1 MEIDEYTL
9 ESLDN
14 LIQNYAINRHVS
26 IEHDK
31 EVTVEN
37 RKMRTTVLSGLF
49 SSGMTV
55 YTNTIECWIK
65 EDPKNKLQTDFRRK
79 YIMLCLLRHV
89 SGDWGKLCLED
100 FDTNED
106 CLSNDERL
114 MSVYEIDNQT
124 IWIITE
130 WDRSVTTVLDPMDY

>member
-9 ESLDN
+9 ECMDN
-14 LIQNYAINRHVS
+14 IIQNYATNRHVS
-26 IEHDK
+26 IEYDK
-31 EVTVEN
+31 EVDVEG
-37 RKMRTTVLSGLF
+37 RKMRTTVFNGLF

-55 YTNTIECWIK
+55 YTDTIRCWIGEDPSNTIQAE
-65 EDPKNKLQTDFRRK
+65 FRRK
-79 YIMLCLLRHV
+79 YIVLCLLRHV

-106 CLSNDERL
+106 CLANGERL
-114 MSVYEIDNQT
+114 MSVYEMGDQT
-124 IWIITE
+124 IWVITE